1 MYHVDGS
8 RAASSRRL
16 TLSNSA
22 KPFFLPRH
30 GVAASPRLFL
40 TKDDFAEEDGADVIA
55 RRARDARE
63 MARDAKT
70 RIEIGVARVGMTSAT
85 GDES

>member
-30 GVAASPRLFL
+30 GVAALPRLVSGE
-40 TKDDFAEEDGADVIA
+40 DDVAEEDGADVIA
-55 RRARDARE
+55 RRASDARE
-63 MARDAKT
+63 IACDDAT
-70 RIEIGVARVGMTSAT
+70 RMMMTTVGVARVGMTRHDS
-85 GDES
+85 